1 MSFSTDVKEELSEQF
16 GNKRHCLIAEAAAI
30 FTACGQIDK
39 EEDGSYAAIMQTDN
53 EAVARKY
60 YTLIKK
66 AFEVRPDAGLRKI
79 PGQKRRG
86 TYVLTVSGEAGVRM
100 LEAFYILKE
109 DGQICCDGGVCNP
122 SLYQRPCCKR
132 AFLRGAFLASGSISN
147 PEKAYHYELVC
158 QTKER
163 AEQLKELMLEF
174 DIEAGMVKRKNHFV
188 VYVKEGSQLVDLLN
202 VMEAHGALME
212 LENVRIIREISGTV
226 NRKVNCETANINKTV
241 SAAVQQINDII
252 LLRDRL
258 GFDQLPEGLVE
269 IAEARLAKPEASLK
283 ELGDSLDPPVGK
295 SGVNH
300 RLRKIKE
307 IANGLR
313 EDEEEKHDS

>member
-1 MSFSTDVKEELSEQF
+1 MSFSADVKEELSEQF
-16 GNKRHCLIAEAAAI
+16 GHKQHCLIAEAGAI
-30 FTACGQIDK
+30 FAACGQIMVSD
-39 EEDGSYAAIMQTDN
+39 DSLTAVMQTEN

-60 YTLIKK
+60 YNLLKK
-66 AFEVRPDAGLRKI
+66 ALGIRPAAGLENTPGKKRK
-79 PGQKRRG
+79 G
-86 TYVLTVSGEAGVRM
+86 TYVLTLTGEDCRRV
-100 LEAFYILKE
+100 LEAFYMVDKN
-109 DGQICCDGGVCNP
+109 GQVCVRDGVCQGMIF
-122 SLYQRPCCKR
+122 QRPCCKR

-163 AEQLKELMLEF
+163 ADQLKELMIEF
-174 DIEAGMVKRKNHFV
+174 DIDAGMVKRKKNFV
-188 VYVKEGSQLVDLLN
+188 LYVKEGSQLVDLLN

-252 LLRDRL
+252 LLRDKV
-258 GFDQLPEGLVE
+258 GFDNLPEGLAE
-269 IAEARLAKPEASLK
+269 IAEVRLAKPEASLK

-313 EDEEEKHDS
+313 EDEEEKQ

>member
-1 MSFSTDVKEELSEQF
+1 
-16 GNKRHCLIAEAAAI
+16 
-30 FTACGQIDK
+30 
-39 EEDGSYAAIMQTDN
+39 
-53 EAVARKY
+53 
-60 YTLIKK
+60 
-66 AFEVRPDAGLRKI
+66 
-79 PGQKRRG
+79 
-86 TYVLTVSGEAGVRM
+86 
-100 LEAFYILKE
+100 
-109 DGQICCDGGVCNP
+109 
-122 SLYQRPCCKR
+122 
-132 AFLRGAFLASGSISN
+132 
-147 PEKAYHYELVC
+147 
-158 QTKER
+158 
-163 AEQLKELMLEF
+163 MLEF
-174 DIEAGMVKRKNHFV
+174 DIDAGMVSRKKNYV

-202 VMEAHGALME
+202 VMEAHSALME

-258 GFDQLPEGLVE
+258 GFDQLPEGLAE

>member
-16 GNKRHCLIAEAAAI
+16 GNKRHCLIAEAGAI
-30 FTACGQIDK
+30 FAACGQIEE

-60 YTLIKK
+60 YSLIKR

-86 TYVLTVSGEAGVRM
+86 TYVLTVSGEAGTRM
-100 LEAFYILKE
+100 LEAFFMLDKK
-109 DGQICCDGGVCNP
+109 GQVCFGGGVCAAAI
-122 SLYQRPCCKR
+122 YQRPCCKR

-158 QTKER
+158 QTEER
-163 AEQLKELMLEF
+163 AKQLKELMLEF
-174 DIEAGMVKRKNHFV
+174 DIDAGMVSRKKNYV

-202 VMEAHGALME
+202 VMEAHSALME

-258 GFDQLPEGLVE
+258 GFDQLPEGLAE

-283 ELGDSLDPPVGK
+283 ELGDSLNPPVGK

>member
-1 MSFSTDVKEELSEQF
+1 MSFSAEVKEELSEEF
-16 GNKRHCLIAEAAAI
+16 GHKRHCLIAEAGAMFA
-30 FTACGQIDK
+30 ACGRVTR
-39 EEDGSYAAIMQTDN
+39 EDGRAAAVLQTEN
-53 EAVARKY
+53 PAVAHKY
-60 YTLIKK
+60 FYLIRK
-66 AFEVRPDAGLRKI
+66 AFGRNPDAAVRRT
-79 PGQKRRG
+79 PGRKRRG
-86 TYVLTVSGEAGVRM
+86 TYLITASGSLGSE
-100 LEAFYILKE
+100 ILKE
-109 DGQICCDGGVCNP
+109 FFVIDGKGQVSCPDGACNP

-158 QTKER
+158 QTRER
-163 AEQLKELMLEF
+163 AEQLRELMLEF
-174 DIEAGMVKRKNHFV
+174 DIEAGLVCRKNHYV
-188 VYVKEGSQLVDLLN
+188 VYVKEGSELVDLLN
-202 VMEAHGALME
+202 VMEAHSALME

-241 SAAVQQINDII
+241 SAAVQQINDIL
-252 LLRDRL
+252 LLRDRV
-258 GFDQLPEGLVE
+258 GFEQLPEGL
-269 IAEARLAKPEASLK
+269 AEVAQARLAKPEASLK

>member
-1 MSFSTDVKEELSEQF
+1 MSFSADVKEELSEVF
-16 GNKRHCLIAEAAAI
+16 GHRRHCLIAEAGAMFA
-30 FTACGQIDK
+30 ACGQIE
-39 EEDGSYAAIMQTDN
+39 EEDGAFTAILQTEN
-53 EAVARKY
+53 LAVAHKY
-60 YTLIKK
+60 FYLIKK
-66 AFEVRPDAGLRKI
+66 AFGIETDTVVRRG
-79 PGQKRRG
+79 PGHRRRG
-86 TYVLTVSGEAGVRM
+86 TYVITVSGGMGAE
-100 LEAFYILKE
+100 ILKE
-109 DGQICCDGGVCNP
+109 FLMIDRKGQVCCSGGTCDS

-158 QTKER
+158 QTRGR
-163 AEQLKELMLEF
+163 AEQLRELMLEF
-174 DIEAGMVKRKNHFV
+174 DIEAGLVCRKNHFV
-188 VYVKEGSQLVDLLN
+188 VYVKEGSELVDLLN
-202 VMEAHGALME
+202 IMEAHGALME

-252 LLRDRL
+252 LIRDRL
-258 GFDQLPEGLVE
+258 GLDQLPEGV
-269 IAEARLAKPEASLK
+269 AEVAQARLARPEASLK

>member
-1 MSFSTDVKEELSEQF
+1 
-16 GNKRHCLIAEAAAI
+16 
-30 FTACGQIDK
+30 
-39 EEDGSYAAIMQTDN
+39 
-53 EAVARKY
+53 
-60 YTLIKK
+60 
-66 AFEVRPDAGLRKI
+66 
-79 PGQKRRG
+79 
-86 TYVLTVSGEAGVRM
+86 M
-100 LEAFYILKE
+100 LEAFFVLDKK
-109 DGQICCDGGVCNP
+109 GQVCFGGGVCAAAI
-122 SLYQRPCCKR
+122 YQRPCCKR

-158 QTKER
+158 QTEER
-163 AEQLKELMLEF
+163 AKQLKELMLEF
-174 DIEAGMVKRKNHFV
+174 DIDAGMVSRKKNYV

-202 VMEAHGALME
+202 VMEAHSALME

-226 NRKVNCETANINKTV
+226 NRKVNCETANINNTV

-258 GFDQLPEGLVE
+258 GFDQLPEGLAE

>member
-1 MSFSTDVKEELSEQF
+1 MF
-16 GNKRHCLIAEAAAI
+16 A
-30 FTACGQIDK
+30 ACGQIVEDECGLTAVFVSENQTVADK
-39 EEDGSYAAIMQTDN
+39 YIQ
-53 EAVARKY
+53 
-60 YTLIKK
+60 LINK
-66 AFEVRPDAGLRKI
+66 AFETEPDVTVRSA

-86 TYVLTVSGEAGVRM
+86 TYSVVITGSQGLRVLEEFCMVDKNGR
-100 LEAFYILKE
+100 
-109 DGQICCDGGVCNP
+109 ICFQNGTCSH

-174 DIEAGMVKRKNHFV
+174 DIEAGMVSRKKHYV

-258 GFDQLPEGLVE
+258 GLEQLPEGLAE

>member
-1 MSFSTDVKEELSEQF
+1 MSFSADVKEELSEQF
-16 GNKRHCLIAEAAAI
+16 GHKQHCLIAEAGAI
-30 FTACGQIDK
+30 FAACGQII
-39 EEDGSYAAIMQTDN
+39 AADDSLTAVMQTEN

-60 YTLIKK
+60 YNLLKK
-66 AFEVRPDAGLRKI
+66 ALGIRPAAGLENTLGKKRK
-79 PGQKRRG
+79 G
-86 TYVLTVSGEAGVRM
+86 TYVLTLTGEDSRRVLESFYMVDKNGQVRVR
-100 LEAFYILKE
+100 
-109 DGQICCDGGVCNP
+109 DGVCQTAI
-122 SLYQRPCCKR
+122 YQRPCCKR

-158 QTKER
+158 QTRER
-163 AEQLKELMLEF
+163 ADQLKELMIEF
-174 DIEAGMVKRKNHFV
+174 DIDAGMVKRKKNFV
-188 VYVKEGSQLVDLLN
+188 LYVKEGSQLVDLLN

-252 LLRDRL
+252 LLRDKV
-258 GFDQLPEGLVE
+258 GFDNLPEGLAE
-269 IAEARLAKPEASLK
+269 IAEVRLAKPEASLK

-313 EDEEEKHDS
+313 EDEEEKQ